1 MVYGELKRKELVGEV
16 TCTVPPSVAAP
27 VTLTRSE
34 LVPDTS
40 TKYVAA
46 AVNTRLP
53 LTVSVPI
60 EFPGPSVPPLL
71 VVLPTLP
78 LPTSVAPALTVTRRG
93 EVVLP
98 STARRRPRTWAHRPT
113 LRGAA

>member
-1 MVYGELKRKELVGEV
+1 MSDQGVQLGGVRALNWLPANPVEVRMVYGELKRKELVGEV

-60 EFPGPSVPPLL
+60 DFPAATVPPLML
-71 VVLPTLP
+71 VLPPPP
-78 LPTSVAPALTVTRRG
+78 LP
-93 EVVLP
+93 P
-98 STARRRPRTWAHRPT
+98 S
-113 LRGAA
+113 